1 MAVRKHMETEKK
13 NKGYTLIE
21 LVIVV
26 AIFTILLGILSPSL
40 NAIPYFRMRRAAGSV
55 NEALKRTKTE
65 AMNRLVGEMKLEW
78 KENDGYYISYYL
90 DRGKVGGTSH
100 VQQDQP
106 EKIAPANLAVTYTDD
121 QGITYDLRKTDSH
134 ALILTYDRASGA
146 FRPIQSQVVTQEL
159 ILSDLEAGKDV
170 TFYPIRRNQY
180 CQKIT
185 VTAGNHSRSV
195 VLNQKAGTCQL
206 VNE

>member
-1 MAVRKHMETEKK
+1 METEKK

-90 DRGKVGGTSH
+90 DR
-100 VQQDQP
+100 
-106 EKIAPANLAVTYTDD
+106 
-121 QGITYDLRKTDSH
+121 
-134 ALILTYDRASGA
+134 
-146 FRPIQSQVVTQEL
+146 
-159 ILSDLEAGKDV
+159 
-170 TFYPIRRNQY
+170 
-180 CQKIT
+180 
-185 VTAGNHSRSV
+185 
-195 VLNQKAGTCQL
+195 
-206 VNE
+206 

>member
-106 EKIAPANLAVTYTDD
+106 EKIAPANLTITYTDNR
-121 QGITYDLRKTDSH
+121 GTYDLKTLPSH
-134 ALILTYDRASGA
+134 SLILTYDRASGA
-146 FRPIQSQVVTQEL
+146 FLPIQSQVVTQER

-170 TFYPIRRNQY
+170 TFYPIGRNQY

-206 VNE
+206 INE

>member
-100 VQQDQP
+100 VEQDQP
-106 EKIAPANLAVTYTDD
+106 EKIAPANLTITYTDNR
-121 QGITYDLRKTDSH
+121 GTYDLKTLPSH
-134 ALILTYDRASGA
+134 SLILTYDRASGA
-146 FRPIQSQVVTQEL
+146 FLPIQSQVVTQEL

-170 TFYPIRRNQY
+170 TFYPIGRNQY

>member
-100 VQQDQP
+100 VEQDQP
-106 EKIAPANLAVTYTDD
+106 EKIAPANLTITYTDNR
-121 QGITYDLRKTDSH
+121 GTYDLKTLPSH
-134 ALILTYDRASGA
+134 FLILTYDRASGA
-146 FRPIQSQVVTQEL
+146 FLPIQSQVVTQEQ

-170 TFYPIRRNQY
+170 TFYPIGRNQY

>member
-26 AIFTILLGILSPSL
+26 AIFTILLCILSPSL

-106 EKIAPANLAVTYTDD
+106 EKIAPANLTITYTDNR
-121 QGITYDLRKTDSH
+121 GTYDLKKLPSH
-134 ALILTYDRASGA
+134 SLILTYDRASGA
-146 FRPIQSQVVTQEL
+146 FLPVQSQVVTQEQ

-170 TFYPIRRNQY
+170 TFYPIGRNQY